1 MFLFSH
7 LDISSS
13 VPKSCLTLCDAM
25 HFSGT
30 LCCHGLRHIRPPCS
44 SLSPGVCWNSCPLSW
59 RFYLTI
65 SFSATLFSFCPQS
78 FPASVSFPISWL
90 FTSCGES
97 IGAAASILPMNSQ
110 GWFPLGLS
118 GWISVMSKGLSRV
131 FFSTTVWKHLT
142 LAPMKVSYTLCVQ
155 RWDATHIPPE
165 ALKTKNHP
173 IFKLGISKLF
183 SCNLRLPVTPGP
195 CGFMSLY
202 NSVLWITALTLQN
215 CFCFFGNEYFPWP
228 VKRVLG
234 NCSTLSLHFGR
245 TGKEEGQAQ
254 ESVNFSLTL
263 IIKFK
268 WCHSTLIRIT
278 RYENEE
284 EMASL

>member
-1 MFLFSH
+1 
-7 LDISSS
+7 
-13 VPKSCLTLCDAM
+13 
-25 HFSGT
+25 
-30 LCCHGLRHIRPPCS
+30 
-44 SLSPGVCWNSCPLSW
+44 
-59 RFYLTI
+59 
-65 SFSATLFSFCPQS
+65 
-78 FPASVSFPISWL
+78 
-90 FTSCGES
+90 
-97 IGAAASILPMNSQ
+97 MNSQ